1 MTESN
6 PAATFPLTFSLP
18 DEFREIDLHSDPA
31 TRADALYVRMKQYAP
46 GLPTGRQL
54 HLIAAQE
61 ALVERMV
68 AEGVLYAAALITRS
82 AGDPLMLSTAQFTVT
97 VRDAPIR
104 QRDPLPQLLSAIDKR
119 PNTEARYV
127 DLEVGR
133 CIAVIEEATFRL
145 GLDLM
150 GAPNPNDH
158 RVRQLQVIYPM
169 VDRGQVAMFGL
180 STESIDD
187 WDDYVNM
194 MAEICKTIRASESG
208 ESGKI
213 SAVLG

>member
-1 MTESN
+1 MKTESN
-6 PAATFPLTFSLP
+6 TAKFPLTFSLP

-31 TRADALYVRMKQYAP
+31 VRADALYVRMKQYAH
-46 GLPTGRQL
+46 GLSTEQQL

-61 ALVERMV
+61 ALIERMA
-68 AEGVLYAAALITRS
+68 AEGVLYAAALIAQSDAEPSR
-82 AGDPLMLSTAQFTVT
+82 LSTAQFTVT
-97 VRDAPIR
+97 VRDVPIR
-104 QRDPLPQLLSAIDKR
+104 QRDPLLQLLSAINKR
-119 PNTEARYV
+119 PSTEAQYV

-133 CIAVIEEATFRL
+133 CIAVIEEVEFRL
-145 GLDLM
+145 GIDLM
-150 GAPNPNDH
+150 GDPKSHDH

-180 STESIDD
+180 STESIGD
-187 WDDYVNM
+187 WDDYVSI
-194 MAEICKTIRASESG
+194 MAGICKTIRWAEPG